1 MPARINSNYW
11 SATKNSN
18 DFKPF
23 TINSADVT
31 AGAGGILAGAAL
43 FGVSKYVEKQL
54 QNSSSSDEVLGN
66 IVTKNS
72 EFVSSTKTESEK
84 PAPADASKLGN
95 FLPNTNLL
103 NILANQNQ
111 ILQILCSGLL
121 SSSLSASQSV
131 EENKNVNPNDKS
143 KAEANQEA
151 IVRRENLYS
160 QPFTVRGRVKIDQ
173 KTGYWTDPYTGKLY
187 NVLTGDRIF
196 ESDLVSSKA
205 ETHTNTNAGSGSV
218 VSADVNFKEVLK
230 SQASINSEI
239 SKYISTIGEN
249 QKIYNQNLI
258 KVAENSAKLVDST
271 KNYSQA
277 MRDGLSGVKLNAD
290 VKVRNTLDASLSID
304 RPVEI
309 SLPASYAE
317 NQKILSENSTKTL
330 EIYKEK
336 AEYDK
341 TSVAIKDLDGNTIAK
356 ASPREIALSRQAVQ
370 ARTYTDENNF
380 ELDNE
385 ALDLFDLPMPN
396 FKDLFDTELPSKTL
410 LKDVNNG

>member
-11 SATKNSN
+11 PDPKYSN
-18 DFKPF
+18 DFKPI
-23 TINSADVT
+23 TISPADTT
-31 AGAGGILAGAAL
+31 AAAGGVVAGLAL
-43 FGVSKYVEKQL
+43 FAVSKYVEKQL

-72 EFVSSTKTESEK
+72 EVVSSAKTESEK

-111 ILQILCSGLL
+111 ILQILCYGLL
-121 SSSLSASQSV
+121 SSSLSASQST
-131 EENKNVNPNDKS
+131 EEDKAVDTNDKS

-160 QPFTVRGRVKIDQ
+160 QPFTIKGRVIKDSNGLWLDPITQ
-173 KTGYWTDPYTGKLY
+173 KFY
-187 NVLTGDRIF
+187 NPLTGDRIF

-205 ETHTNTNAGSGSV
+205 ETHTNTNAGSGSA

-230 SQASINSEI
+230 SQADINSEI

-271 KNYSQA
+271 KGYSQA

-290 VKVRNTLDASLSID
+290 VKVKNTLDASLSID

-410 LKDVNNG
+410 LKDVK

>member
-11 SATKNSN
+11 SAPKNSN

-31 AGAGGILAGAAL
+31 AGAGGIVAGAAL

-66 IVTKNS
+66 IVTKNT
-72 EFVSSTKTESEK
+72 EVVSSAKTESEK
-84 PAPADASKLGN
+84 PSSADASKLGN

-111 ILQILCSGLL
+111 ILQILCYGLL
-121 SSSLSASQSV
+121 SSSLSASQSTK
-131 EENKNVNPNDKS
+131 EDKNVDANDKS

-151 IVRRENLYS
+151 IVRRENLNN
-160 QPFTVRGRVKIDQ
+160 QPFTVKGRVIKDSNGFWLDPITQ
-173 KTGYWTDPYTGKLY
+173 KFY
-187 NVLTGDRIF
+187 NPLTGDRIL
-196 ESDLVSSKA
+196 ESDLTSSKT
-205 ETHTNTNAGSGSV
+205 ETHTNTGSGSV
-218 VSADVNFKEVLK
+218 VSSDVNFKEVLK
-230 SQASINSEI
+230 SQANINSEI

-271 KNYSQA
+271 KGYSQA

>member
-1 MPARINSNYW
+1 MPARINSNFW
-11 SATKNSN
+11 SAPKNSN

-31 AGAGGILAGAAL
+31 AGAGGIVAGAAL

-66 IVTKNS
+66 IVVKNS
-72 EFVSSTKTESEK
+72 EVVSSAKTESEK

-111 ILQILCSGLL
+111 ILQILCYGLL
-121 SSSLSASQSV
+121 SSSLPASQLTKDD
-131 EENKNVNPNDKS
+131 KNVNTNDKS

-160 QPFTVRGRVKIDQ
+160 QPFTIKGRVIKDSNGFWLDPITQ
-173 KTGYWTDPYTGKLY
+173 KFY
-187 NVLTGDRIF
+187 NPITGDRIF
-196 ESDLVSSKA
+196 ESDLTSLKA
-205 ETHTNTNAGSGSV
+205 ETHTNTNAGSGSA
-218 VSADVNFKEVLK
+218 VSTDVNFKEVLK
-230 SQASINSEI
+230 SQANINSEI

-249 QKIYNQNLI
+249 QKVYNQNL
-258 KVAENSAKLVDST
+258 EKLVVNS
-271 KNYSQA
+271 KGYSQA
-277 MRDGLSGVKLNAD
+277 IKEGLAGVKLDAKVD
-290 VKVRNTLDASLSID
+290 VKNRVDASLSLD

-309 SLPASYAE
+309 SLPASYTE

-410 LKDVNNG
+410 LKDVE

>member
-1 MPARINSNYW
+1 MPARINSNFW
-11 SATKNSN
+11 SALKNSN

-31 AGAGGILAGAAL
+31 AGAGGIVAGAAL
-43 FGVSKYVEKQL
+43 FGLSKYVEKQL

-66 IVTKNS
+66 IVVKNS
-72 EFVSSTKTESEK
+72 EVVSSAKTESEK

-111 ILQILCSGLL
+111 ILQILCYGLL
-121 SSSLSASQSV
+121 SSSLPASQLTKDD
-131 EENKNVNPNDKS
+131 KNVNTNDKS

-160 QPFTVRGRVKIDQ
+160 QPFTIKGRVIKDSNGFWLDPITQ
-173 KTGYWTDPYTGKLY
+173 KFY
-187 NVLTGDRIF
+187 NPITGDRIF
-196 ESDLVSSKA
+196 ESDLTSLKA
-205 ETHTNTNAGSGSV
+205 ETHTNTNAGSGSA
-218 VSADVNFKEVLK
+218 VSTDVNFKEVLK
-230 SQASINSEI
+230 SQANINSEI

-249 QKIYNQNLI
+249 QKVYNQNL
-258 KVAENSAKLVDST
+258 EKLVVNS
-271 KNYSQA
+271 KGYSQA
-277 MRDGLSGVKLNAD
+277 IKEGLAGVKLDAKVD
-290 VKVRNTLDASLSID
+290 VKNRVDASLSLD

-309 SLPASYAE
+309 SLPASYTE

-410 LKDVNNG
+410 LKDVK

>member
-1 MPARINSNYW
+1 MPARINSNFW
-11 SATKNSN
+11 SAPKNSN

-31 AGAGGILAGAAL
+31 AGAGGIVAGAAL
-43 FGVSKYVEKQL
+43 FGLSKYVEKQL
-54 QNSSSSDEVLGN
+54 ENSSSSDEVLGN

-72 EFVSSTKTESEK
+72 EVVSSTKAESEK

-111 ILQILCSGLL
+111 ILQILCYGLL
-121 SSSLSASQSV
+121 SSSLPASQLTKDD
-131 EENKNVNPNDKS
+131 KNVDTNDKS

-151 IVRRENLYS
+151 IVRRENLYN
-160 QPFTVRGRVKIDQ
+160 QPFTIKGRVIKDSNGFWLDPITQ
-173 KTGYWTDPYTGKLY
+173 KFY
-187 NVLTGDRIF
+187 NPINGDRIF
-196 ESDLVSSKA
+196 ESDLTSFKT
-205 ETHTNTNAGSGSV
+205 ETHTNTNAGSGSA

-230 SQASINSEI
+230 SQANINSEI

-249 QKIYNQNLI
+249 QKVYNQNL
-258 KVAENSAKLVDST
+258 EKLVVNS
-271 KNYSQA
+271 KGYSQA
-277 MRDGLSGVKLNAD
+277 IKEGLAGVKLDAKVD
-290 VKVRNTLDASLSID
+290 VKNRVDASLSFD

-309 SLPASYAE
+309 SLPASYTE

-370 ARTYTDENNF
+370 ARTFTDENNF

-410 LKDVNNG
+410 FKDVE

>member
-1 MPARINSNYW
+1 MPARINSNFW
-11 SATKNSN
+11 SAPKNSN
-18 DFKPF
+18 DFKPI

-31 AGAGGILAGAAL
+31 AGAGGIVAGAAL
-43 FGVSKYVEKQL
+43 FGISKYVEKQL

-72 EFVSSTKTESEK
+72 EVVSSAKTESEK

-111 ILQILCSGLL
+111 ILQILCYGLL
-121 SSSLSASQSV
+121 SSSLPASQLTKDD
-131 EENKNVNPNDKS
+131 KNVDTNDKS

-151 IVRRENLYS
+151 IVRRENLYN
-160 QPFTVRGRVKIDQ
+160 QPFTVRGRVRVDP

-196 ESDLVSSKA
+196 ESDSTSSSKA
-205 ETHTNTNAGSGSV
+205 ETHTNTNVGSGSA

-230 SQASINSEI
+230 SQADINSEI

-271 KNYSQA
+271 KGYSQA

-304 RPVEI
+304 HPVEI

-410 LKDVNNG
+410 LKDIK

>member
-1 MPARINSNYW
+1 MMPARINSNYW

-18 DFKPF
+18 DFKPI

-43 FGVSKYVEKQL
+43 FGLSKYVEKQL

-66 IVTKNS
+66 IVVKNS
-72 EFVSSTKTESEK
+72 EVVSSAKTESEK
-84 PAPADASKLGN
+84 PAPADVSKLGN

-111 ILQILCSGLL
+111 ILQILCYGLL
-121 SSSLSASQSV
+121 SSSLPASQLTKDD
-131 EENKNVNPNDKS
+131 KNVNTNDKS

-160 QPFTVRGRVKIDQ
+160 QPFTIKGRVIKDSNGFWLDPITQ
-173 KTGYWTDPYTGKLY
+173 KFY
-187 NVLTGDRIF
+187 NPITGDRIF
-196 ESDLVSSKA
+196 ESDLISLKA
-205 ETHTNTNAGSGSV
+205 ETHTNTNAGSGSA
-218 VSADVNFKEVLK
+218 VSTDVNFKEVLK
-230 SQASINSEI
+230 SQANINSEI

-249 QKIYNQNLI
+249 QKVYNQNL
-258 KVAENSAKLVDST
+258 EKLVVNS
-271 KNYSQA
+271 KGYSQA
-277 MRDGLSGVKLNAD
+277 IKEGLAGVKLDAKVD
-290 VKVRNTLDASLSID
+290 VKNRVDASLSLD

-309 SLPASYAE
+309 SLPASYTE

-410 LKDVNNG
+410 LKDVK

>member
-1 MPARINSNYW
+1 MPARINSNFW
-11 SATKNSN
+11 SAPKNSN

-31 AGAGGILAGAAL
+31 AGAGGIVAGAAL
-43 FGVSKYVEKQL
+43 FGLSKYVEKQL

-66 IVTKNS
+66 IVTKNN
-72 EFVSSTKTESEK
+72 EVVSSAKTESEK
-84 PAPADASKLGN
+84 PTPADASKLGN

-111 ILQILCSGLL
+111 ILQILCYGLL
-121 SSSLSASQSV
+121 SSSLPASQLTKDD
-131 EENKNVNPNDKS
+131 ENVNTNDKS

-160 QPFTVRGRVKIDQ
+160 QPFTIKGRVIKDNNGFWLDPITQ
-173 KTGYWTDPYTGKLY
+173 KFY
-187 NVLTGDRIF
+187 NPLTGDRIF
-196 ESDLVSSKA
+196 ESDLTSLKA
-205 ETHTNTNAGSGSV
+205 ETHTNTNAGSGSA
-218 VSADVNFKEVLK
+218 VSTDVNFKEVLK
-230 SQASINSEI
+230 SQANINSEI

-271 KNYSQA
+271 KGYSQA

-330 EIYKEK
+330 EIYREK
-336 AEYDK
+336 SEYDK
-341 TSVAIKDLDGNTIAK
+341 TSVAIKDLDGNTIAN

-370 ARTYTDENNF
+370 ARTFTDENNF

-396 FKDLFDTELPSKTL
+396 FKDLFDTELPSQSL
-410 LKDVNNG
+410 FKDMK

>member
-11 SATKNSN
+11 SAPKDSN
-18 DFKPF
+18 DFKPI
-23 TINSADVT
+23 TINPADAT
-31 AGAGGILAGAAL
+31 AAAGGIVAGLAL

-66 IVTKNS
+66 IVVKNS
-72 EFVSSTKTESEK
+72 EVVSSAKTESEK
-84 PAPADASKLGN
+84 PTPADASKLGN

-111 ILQILCSGLL
+111 ILQILCYGLL
-121 SSSLSASQSV
+121 SSSLPASQLTKDD
-131 EENKNVNPNDKS
+131 KNVNTNDKS

-160 QPFTVRGRVKIDQ
+160 QPFTIKGRVIKDSNGFWVDPITQ
-173 KTGYWTDPYTGKLY
+173 KFY
-187 NVLTGDRIF
+187 NPITGDRIF
-196 ESDLVSSKA
+196 ESDLTSLKA
-205 ETHTNTNAGSGSV
+205 ETHTNTNAGSGSAA
-218 VSADVNFKEVLK
+218 STDVNFKEVLK
-230 SQASINSEI
+230 SQANINSEI

-249 QKIYNQNLI
+249 QKVYNQNL
-258 KVAENSAKLVDST
+258 EKLVVNS
-271 KNYSQA
+271 KGYSQA
-277 MRDGLSGVKLNAD
+277 IKEGLAGVKLDAKVD
-290 VKVRNTLDASLSID
+290 VKNRVDASLSLD
-304 RPVEI
+304 RPIEI
-309 SLPASYAE
+309 SLPASYTE

-410 LKDVNNG
+410 LKDVK

>member
-1 MPARINSNYW
+1 MPARINSNFW
-11 SATKNSN
+11 SAPKNSN

-31 AGAGGILAGAAL
+31 AGAGGIVAGAAL
-43 FGVSKYVEKQL
+43 FGLSKYVEKQL

-66 IVTKNS
+66 IVTKNN
-72 EFVSSTKTESEK
+72 EVVSSAKTESEK
-84 PAPADASKLGN
+84 PTPADASKLGN

-111 ILQILCSGLL
+111 ILQILCYGLL
-121 SSSLSASQSV
+121 SSSLPASQLTKDD
-131 EENKNVNPNDKS
+131 ENVNTNDKS

-160 QPFTVRGRVKIDQ
+160 QPFTIKGRVIKDSNGFWLDPITQ
-173 KTGYWTDPYTGKLY
+173 KFY
-187 NVLTGDRIF
+187 NPLTGDRIF
-196 ESDLVSSKA
+196 ESDLTSLKA
-205 ETHTNTNAGSGSV
+205 ETHTNTNAGSGSA
-218 VSADVNFKEVLK
+218 VSTDVNFKEVLK
-230 SQASINSEI
+230 SQANINSEI

-249 QKIYNQNLI
+249 QKVYNQNL
-258 KVAENSAKLVDST
+258 EKLVVNS
-271 KNYSQA
+271 KGYSQA
-277 MRDGLSGVKLNAD
+277 IKEGLAGVKLDAKVD
-290 VKVRNTLDASLSID
+290 VKNRVDASLSLD

-309 SLPASYAE
+309 SLPASYTE

-410 LKDVNNG
+410 LKDVK

>member
-11 SATKNSN
+11 SVSKNSN

-31 AGAGGILAGAAL
+31 AGAGGIIAGAAL

-54 QNSSSSDEVLGN
+54 QNSSFSDEVLGN

-72 EFVSSTKTESEK
+72 EVVSSAKTESEK

-131 EENKNVNPNDKS
+131 EENKNANPNDKS

-151 IVRRENLYS
+151 IVKRENLYN

-196 ESDLVSSKA
+196 ESDLASSKA
-205 ETHTNTNAGSGSV
+205 ETHTNTNAGSGSA

-230 SQASINSEI
+230 SQADINSEI

-258 KVAENSAKLVDST
+258 KVAENSAKLVDSI
-271 KNYSQA
+271 KGYSQA

-410 LKDVNNG
+410 LKDVK

>member
-11 SATKNSN
+11 SVTKNSN

-72 EFVSSTKTESEK
+72 EVVSSTKTESEK
-84 PAPADASKLGN
+84 PDPADASKLGN

-121 SSSLSASQSV
+121 SSLSASQSV

-160 QPFTVRGRVKIDQ
+160 QPFTIKGRVIKDSNGFWLDPITQ
-173 KTGYWTDPYTGKLY
+173 KFY
-187 NVLTGDRIF
+187 NPINGDRIF
-196 ESDLVSSKA
+196 ESDLTSFKT
-205 ETHTNTNAGSGSV
+205 ETHTNTNAGSGSA

-271 KNYSQA
+271 KGYSQA

-410 LKDVNNG
+410 LKDVE

>member
-31 AGAGGILAGAAL
+31 AGAGGILAGVAL

-72 EFVSSTKTESEK
+72 EVVSSAKTESEK
-84 PAPADASKLGN
+84 PAPADVSKLGN

-121 SSSLSASQSV
+121 SSSLSAYQSV

-196 ESDLVSSKA
+196 ESDLISSNA

-380 ELDNE
+380 ELDTE

-410 LKDVNNG
+410 LKDVK

>member
-1 MPARINSNYW
+1 MPARINSNFW
-11 SATKNSN
+11 SAPKNSN

-23 TINSADVT
+23 TINSADIT
-31 AGAGGILAGAAL
+31 AGAGGIVAGAAL
-43 FGVSKYVEKQL
+43 FGISKYVEKQL

-66 IVTKNS
+66 IVIKNS
-72 EFVSSTKTESEK
+72 EVVSSTKTESEK
-84 PAPADASKLGN
+84 PASADASKLGN

-111 ILQILCSGLL
+111 ILQILCYGLL
-121 SSSLSASQSV
+121 SSSLPASQLTKDD
-131 EENKNVNPNDKS
+131 KNVDTNDKS

-151 IVRRENLYS
+151 IVRRENLYN
-160 QPFTVRGRVKIDQ
+160 QPFTIKGRVIKDSNGFWLDPITQ
-173 KTGYWTDPYTGKLY
+173 KFY
-187 NVLTGDRIF
+187 NPINGDRIF
-196 ESDLVSSKA
+196 ESDLTSFKT
-205 ETHTNTNAGSGSV
+205 EIHTNTNAGSGSA

-230 SQASINSEI
+230 SQANINSEI

-249 QKIYNQNLI
+249 QKVYNQNL
-258 KVAENSAKLVDST
+258 EKLVTNS
-271 KNYSQA
+271 KGYSQA
-277 MRDGLSGVKLNAD
+277 IKEGLAGVKLDAKVD
-290 VKVRNTLDASLSID
+290 VKNRVDASLSLD

-380 ELDNE
+380 ELDTE

>member
-11 SATKNSN
+11 SAPKNSN
-18 DFKPF
+18 DFKPI
-23 TINSADVT
+23 TINPADAT
-31 AGAGGILAGAAL
+31 AAAGGIVAGLAL

-66 IVTKNS
+66 IVVKNS
-72 EFVSSTKTESEK
+72 EVVSSAKTESEK
-84 PAPADASKLGN
+84 PTPADASKLGN

-111 ILQILCSGLL
+111 ILQILCYGLL
-121 SSSLSASQSV
+121 SSSLPASQLTKDD
-131 EENKNVNPNDKS
+131 KNVNTNDKS

-160 QPFTVRGRVKIDQ
+160 QPFTIKGRVIKDSNGFWVDPITQ
-173 KTGYWTDPYTGKLY
+173 KFY
-187 NVLTGDRIF
+187 NPITGDRIF
-196 ESDLVSSKA
+196 ESDLTSLKA
-205 ETHTNTNAGSGSV
+205 ETHTNTNAGSGSAA
-218 VSADVNFKEVLK
+218 STDVNFKEVLK
-230 SQASINSEI
+230 SQANINSEI

-249 QKIYNQNLI
+249 QKVYNQNL
-258 KVAENSAKLVDST
+258 EKLVTNS
-271 KNYSQA
+271 KGYSQA
-277 MRDGLSGVKLNAD
+277 IKEGLAGVKLDAKVD
-290 VKVRNTLDASLSID
+290 VKNRVDASLSLD
-304 RPVEI
+304 HPVEI

-330 EIYKEK
+330 EIYREK
-336 AEYDK
+336 SEYDK
-341 TSVAIKDLDGNTIAK
+341 TSVAIKDLDGNTIAN

-370 ARTYTDENNF
+370 ARTFTDENNF

-410 LKDVNNG
+410 LKDVK

>member
-1 MPARINSNYW
+1 MPARINSNFW
-11 SATKNSN
+11 SAPKNSN
-18 DFKPF
+18 DFKPI

-31 AGAGGILAGAAL
+31 AGAGGIVAGAAL
-43 FGVSKYVEKQL
+43 FGLSKYVEKQL

-72 EFVSSTKTESEK
+72 EVVSSTKTESEK

-111 ILQILCSGLL
+111 ILQILCYGLL
-121 SSSLSASQSV
+121 SSSLPASQLTKDD
-131 EENKNVNPNDKS
+131 KNVDTNDKS

-151 IVRRENLYS
+151 IVRRENLYN
-160 QPFTVRGRVKIDQ
+160 QPFTIKGRVIKDSNGFWFDRITQ
-173 KTGYWTDPYTGKLY
+173 KFY
-187 NVLTGDRIF
+187 NPINGDRIF
-196 ESDLVSSKA
+196 ESDLTSFKT
-205 ETHTNTNAGSGSV
+205 ETHTNTNAGSNSA

-230 SQASINSEI
+230 SQANINSEI

-249 QKIYNQNLI
+249 QKVYNQNL
-258 KVAENSAKLVDST
+258 EKLVTNS
-271 KNYSQA
+271 KGYSQA
-277 MRDGLSGVKLNAD
+277 IKEGLAGVKLDAKVD
-290 VKVRNTLDASLSID
+290 VKNRVDASLSLD

-341 TSVAIKDLDGNTIAK
+341 TSVAIKDLDGNTIVK

>member
-18 DFKPF
+18 DFKPI

-43 FGVSKYVEKQL
+43 FGLSKYVEKQL

-66 IVTKNS
+66 IVVKNS
-72 EFVSSTKTESEK
+72 EVVSSAKTESEK
-84 PAPADASKLGN
+84 PAPADVSKLGN

-111 ILQILCSGLL
+111 ILQILCYGLL
-121 SSSLSASQSV
+121 SSSLPASQLTKDD
-131 EENKNVNPNDKS
+131 KNVNTNDKS

-160 QPFTVRGRVKIDQ
+160 QPFTIKGRVIKDSNGLWLDPITQ
-173 KTGYWTDPYTGKLY
+173 KFY
-187 NVLTGDRIF
+187 NPITGDRIF
-196 ESDLVSSKA
+196 ESDLISLKA
-205 ETHTNTNAGSGSV
+205 ETHTNTNAGSGSA
-218 VSADVNFKEVLK
+218 VSTDVNFKEVLK
-230 SQASINSEI
+230 SQANINSEI

-249 QKIYNQNLI
+249 QKVYNQNL
-258 KVAENSAKLVDST
+258 EKLVVNS
-271 KNYSQA
+271 KGYSQA
-277 MRDGLSGVKLNAD
+277 IKEGLAGVKLDAKVD
-290 VKVRNTLDASLSID
+290 VKNRVDASLSLD

-309 SLPASYAE
+309 SLPASYTE

-410 LKDVNNG
+410 LKDVK

>member
-1 MPARINSNYW
+1 MMPARINSNYW

-18 DFKPF
+18 DFKPI

-43 FGVSKYVEKQL
+43 FGLSKYVEKQL

-66 IVTKNS
+66 IVVKNS
-72 EFVSSTKTESEK
+72 EVVSSAKTESEK
-84 PAPADASKLGN
+84 PAPADVSKLGN

-111 ILQILCSGLL
+111 ILQILCYGLL
-121 SSSLSASQSV
+121 SSSLPASQLTKDD
-131 EENKNVNPNDKS
+131 KNVNTNDKS

-160 QPFTVRGRVKIDQ
+160 QPFTIKGRVIKDSNGFWLDPITQ
-173 KTGYWTDPYTGKLY
+173 KFY
-187 NVLTGDRIF
+187 NPITGDRIF
-196 ESDLVSSKA
+196 ESDLISLKA
-205 ETHTNTNAGSGSV
+205 ETHTNTNAGSGSA
-218 VSADVNFKEVLK
+218 VSTDVNFKEVLK
-230 SQASINSEI
+230 SQANINSEI

-249 QKIYNQNLI
+249 QKVYNQNL
-258 KVAENSAKLVDST
+258 EKLVVNS
-271 KNYSQA
+271 KGYSQA
-277 MRDGLSGVKLNAD
+277 IKEGLAGVKLDAKVD
-290 VKVRNTLDASLSID
+290 VKNRVDASLSLD

-309 SLPASYAE
+309 SLPASYTE

>member
-1 MPARINSNYW
+1 MPARINSNFW
-11 SATKNSN
+11 SAPKNSN
-18 DFKPF
+18 DFKPI

-31 AGAGGILAGAAL
+31 AGAGGIVAGAAL
-43 FGVSKYVEKQL
+43 FGLSKYVEKQL

-72 EFVSSTKTESEK
+72 EVVSSTKTESEK

-111 ILQILCSGLL
+111 ILQILCYGLL
-121 SSSLSASQSV
+121 SSSLPASQLTKDD
-131 EENKNVNPNDKS
+131 KNVDTNDKS

-151 IVRRENLYS
+151 IVRRENLYN
-160 QPFTVRGRVKIDQ
+160 QPFTIKGRVIKDSNGFWLDPITQ
-173 KTGYWTDPYTGKLY
+173 KFY
-187 NVLTGDRIF
+187 NPINGDRIF
-196 ESDLVSSKA
+196 ESDLTSFKT
-205 ETHTNTNAGSGSV
+205 EIHTNTNAGSGSA

-230 SQASINSEI
+230 SQANINSEI

-249 QKIYNQNLI
+249 QKVYNQNL
-258 KVAENSAKLVDST
+258 EKLVTNS
-271 KNYSQA
+271 KGYSQA
-277 MRDGLSGVKLNAD
+277 IKEGLAGVKLDAKVD
-290 VKVRNTLDASLSID
+290 VKNRVDASLSLD

>member
-1 MPARINSNYW
+1 M
-11 SATKNSN
+11 
-18 DFKPF
+18 
-23 TINSADVT
+23 
-31 AGAGGILAGAAL
+31 
-43 FGVSKYVEKQL
+43 
-54 QNSSSSDEVLGN
+54 
-66 IVTKNS
+66 
-72 EFVSSTKTESEK
+72 
-84 PAPADASKLGN
+84 
-95 FLPNTNLL
+95 
-103 NILANQNQ
+103 
-111 ILQILCSGLL
+111 L
-121 SSSLSASQSV
+121 SSSLPASQLTKDD
-131 EENKNVNPNDKS
+131 KNVNTNDKS

-160 QPFTVRGRVKIDQ
+160 QPFTIKGRVIKDSNGFWLDPITQ
-173 KTGYWTDPYTGKLY
+173 KFY
-187 NVLTGDRIF
+187 NPITGDRIF
-196 ESDLVSSKA
+196 ESDLISLKA
-205 ETHTNTNAGSGSV
+205 ETHTNTNAGSGSA
-218 VSADVNFKEVLK
+218 VSTDVNFKEVLK
-230 SQASINSEI
+230 SQANINSEI

-249 QKIYNQNLI
+249 QKVYNQNL
-258 KVAENSAKLVDST
+258 EKLVVNS
-271 KNYSQA
+271 KGYSQA
-277 MRDGLSGVKLNAD
+277 IKEGLAGVKLDAKVD
-290 VKVRNTLDASLSID
+290 VKNRVDASLSLD

-309 SLPASYAE
+309 SLPASYTE

-410 LKDVNNG
+410 LKDVK

>member
-1 MPARINSNYW
+1 MPARINSNFW
-11 SATKNSN
+11 SAPKNSN
-18 DFKPF
+18 DFKPI
-23 TINSADVT
+23 TINPADAT
-31 AGAGGILAGAAL
+31 AAAGGVVAGLAL

-54 QNSSSSDEVLGN
+54 QNSSSSDEILGN
-66 IVTKNS
+66 IFTKNS
-72 EFVSSTKTESEK
+72 EVVSSVKTESEK

-111 ILQILCSGLL
+111 ILQILCYGLL
-121 SSSLSASQSV
+121 SSSLPASQLTKDD
-131 EENKNVNPNDKS
+131 KNVNTNDKS

-160 QPFTVRGRVKIDQ
+160 QPFTIKGRVIKDSNGFWLDPITQ
-173 KTGYWTDPYTGKLY
+173 KFY
-187 NVLTGDRIF
+187 NPLTGDRIF
-196 ESDLVSSKA
+196 ESDLTSLKA
-205 ETHTNTNAGSGSV
+205 ETHTNTNAGSGSA

-230 SQASINSEI
+230 SQANINSEI

-249 QKIYNQNLI
+249 QKVYNQNL
-258 KVAENSAKLVDST
+258 EKLVVNS
-271 KNYSQA
+271 KGYSQA
-277 MRDGLSGVKLNAD
+277 IKEGLAGVKLDAKVD
-290 VKVRNTLDASLSID
+290 VKNRVDASLSLD

-396 FKDLFDTELPSKTL
+396 FKDLFDTELPSTTL
-410 LKDVNNG
+410 LKDVK

>member
-11 SATKNSN
+11 SSPKNSN
-18 DFKPF
+18 DFKPI
-23 TINSADVT
+23 TINPADVT
-31 AGAGGILAGAAL
+31 AAAGGVVAGLAL
-43 FGVSKYVEKQL
+43 FCISKYVEKQL

-72 EFVSSTKTESEK
+72 EVVSSIKTESDK

-111 ILQILCSGLL
+111 ILQILCYGLL
-121 SSSLSASQSV
+121 SSFLPASQST
-131 EENKNVNPNDKS
+131 EEDKAADTNDKS

-151 IVRRENLYS
+151 IVRRENLYN
-160 QPFTVRGRVKIDQ
+160 QPFTVKGRVRV
-173 KTGYWTDPYTGKLY
+173 DPYTNKLY

-205 ETHTNTNAGSGSV
+205 EAHTNKNAGSGSA

-230 SQASINSEI
+230 SQANINSEI

-271 KNYSQA
+271 KGYSQA

-309 SLPASYAE
+309 SLPASYTE
-317 NQKILSENSTKTL
+317 NQKILSEKSTKTL

>member
-1 MPARINSNYW
+1 MPARINSNFW
-11 SATKNSN
+11 SAPKNSN
-18 DFKPF
+18 DFKPI

-31 AGAGGILAGAAL
+31 AGAGGIVAGAAL
-43 FGVSKYVEKQL
+43 FGLSKYVEKQL

-66 IVTKNS
+66 IVVKNS
-72 EFVSSTKTESEK
+72 EVVSSTKTESEK

-160 QPFTVRGRVKIDQ
+160 QPFTIKGRVIKDSNGFWLDPITQ
-173 KTGYWTDPYTGKLY
+173 KFY
-187 NVLTGDRIF
+187 NPINGDRIF
-196 ESDLVSSKA
+196 ENDLTSFKT
-205 ETHTNTNAGSGSV
+205 ETHTNTNVGSGSA

-230 SQASINSEI
+230 SQANINSEI

-249 QKIYNQNLI
+249 QKVYNQNL
-258 KVAENSAKLVDST
+258 EKLVTNS
-271 KNYSQA
+271 KGYSQA
-277 MRDGLSGVKLNAD
+277 IKEGLAGVKLDAKVD
-290 VKVRNTLDASLSID
+290 VKNRVDASLSLD

-410 LKDVNNG
+410 LKDVE

>member
-1 MPARINSNYW
+1 MPARINSNFW
-11 SATKNSN
+11 SAPKNSN

-23 TINSADVT
+23 TINSADIT
-31 AGAGGILAGAAL
+31 AGAGGIVAGAAL
-43 FGVSKYVEKQL
+43 FGISKYVEKQL

-66 IVTKNS
+66 IVIKNS
-72 EFVSSTKTESEK
+72 EVVSSTKTESEK
-84 PAPADASKLGN
+84 PAPADSSKLGN

-111 ILQILCSGLL
+111 ILQILCYGLL
-121 SSSLSASQSV
+121 SSSLPASQLTKDD
-131 EENKNVNPNDKS
+131 KNVDTNDKS

-151 IVRRENLYS
+151 IVRRENLYN
-160 QPFTVRGRVKIDQ
+160 QPFTIKGRVIKDSNGFWLDPITQ
-173 KTGYWTDPYTGKLY
+173 KFY
-187 NVLTGDRIF
+187 NPINGDRIF
-196 ESDLVSSKA
+196 ESDLTSFKT
-205 ETHTNTNAGSGSV
+205 EIHTNTNAGSGSA

-230 SQASINSEI
+230 SQANINSEI

-249 QKIYNQNLI
+249 QKVYNQNL
-258 KVAENSAKLVDST
+258 EKLVTNS
-271 KNYSQA
+271 KGYSQA
-277 MRDGLSGVKLNAD
+277 IKEGLAGVKLDAKVD
-290 VKVRNTLDASLSID
+290 VKNRVDASLSLD

-410 LKDVNNG
+410 LKDAK

>member
-18 DFKPF
+18 DFKPI

-66 IVTKNS
+66 IVVKNS
-72 EFVSSTKTESEK
+72 EVVSSAKTESEK

-111 ILQILCSGLL
+111 ILQILCYGLL
-121 SSSLSASQSV
+121 SSSLPASQLTKDD
-131 EENKNVNPNDKS
+131 KNVNTNDKS

-160 QPFTVRGRVKIDQ
+160 QPFTIKGRVIKDSNGFWLDPITQ
-173 KTGYWTDPYTGKLY
+173 KFY
-187 NVLTGDRIF
+187 NPITGDRIF
-196 ESDLVSSKA
+196 ESDLTSLKA
-205 ETHTNTNAGSGSV
+205 ETHTNTNAGSGSA
-218 VSADVNFKEVLK
+218 VSTDVNFKEVLK
-230 SQASINSEI
+230 SQANINSEI

-249 QKIYNQNLI
+249 QKVYNQNL
-258 KVAENSAKLVDST
+258 EKLVVNS
-271 KNYSQA
+271 KGYSQA
-277 MRDGLSGVKLNAD
+277 IKEGLAGVKLDAKVD
-290 VKVRNTLDASLSID
+290 VKNRVDASLSLD

-309 SLPASYAE
+309 SLPASYTE

-410 LKDVNNG
+410 LKDVK

>member
-1 MPARINSNYW
+1 MPARINSNFW
-11 SATKNSN
+11 SAPKNSN

-23 TINSADVT
+23 TINSADIT
-31 AGAGGILAGAAL
+31 AGAGGIVAGAAL
-43 FGVSKYVEKQL
+43 FGISKYVEKQL

-66 IVTKNS
+66 IVIKNS
-72 EFVSSTKTESEK
+72 EVVSSTKTESEK
-84 PAPADASKLGN
+84 PASADASKLGN

-111 ILQILCSGLL
+111 ILQILCYWLL
-121 SSSLSASQSV
+121 SSSLPASQLTKDD
-131 EENKNVNPNDKS
+131 KNVDTNDKS

-151 IVRRENLYS
+151 IVRRENLYN
-160 QPFTVRGRVKIDQ
+160 QPFTIKGRVIKDSNGFWLDPITQ
-173 KTGYWTDPYTGKLY
+173 KFY
-187 NVLTGDRIF
+187 NPINGDRIF
-196 ESDLVSSKA
+196 ESDLTSFKT
-205 ETHTNTNAGSGSV
+205 EIHTNTNAGSGSA

-230 SQASINSEI
+230 SQANINSEI

-249 QKIYNQNLI
+249 QKVYNQNL
-258 KVAENSAKLVDST
+258 EKLVTNS
-271 KNYSQA
+271 KGYSQA
-277 MRDGLSGVKLNAD
+277 IKEGLAGVKLDAKVD
-290 VKVRNTLDASLSID
+290 VKNRVDASLSLD

>member
-11 SATKNSN
+11 SSTKNSN

-31 AGAGGILAGAAL
+31 AWAGGILAGAAL

-72 EFVSSTKTESEK
+72 EVVSSTKTESEK

-121 SSSLSASQSV
+121 SSSLSAYQSV
-131 EENKNVNPNDKS
+131 EENKNLNPNDKS

-151 IVRRENLYS
+151 IVRRENLYN

-196 ESDLVSSKA
+196 ESDLISSNA
-205 ETHTNTNAGSGSV
+205 ETHTNTNAGSGSA
-218 VSADVNFKEVLK
+218 VSTDVNFKEVLK
-230 SQASINSEI
+230 SQANINSEI

-249 QKIYNQNLI
+249 QKVYNQNL
-258 KVAENSAKLVDST
+258 EKLVVNS
-271 KNYSQA
+271 KGYSQA
-277 MRDGLSGVKLNAD
+277 IKEGLAGVKLDAKVD
-290 VKVRNTLDASLSID
+290 VKNRVDASLSLD

-309 SLPASYAE
+309 SLPASYTE

-410 LKDVNNG
+410 LKDVK

>member
-1 MPARINSNYW
+1 MPARINSNFW
-11 SATKNSN
+11 SAPKNSS

-66 IVTKNS
+66 IVIKNS
-72 EFVSSTKTESEK
+72 EVVSSTKTESEK
-84 PAPADASKLGN
+84 PASADASKLGN

-111 ILQILCSGLL
+111 ILQILCYGLL
-121 SSSLSASQSV
+121 SSSLPASQLTKDD
-131 EENKNVNPNDKS
+131 KNVDTNDKS

-151 IVRRENLYS
+151 IVRRENLYN
-160 QPFTVRGRVKIDQ
+160 QPFTIKGRVIKDSNGFWLDPITQ
-173 KTGYWTDPYTGKLY
+173 KFY
-187 NVLTGDRIF
+187 NPINGDRIF
-196 ESDLVSSKA
+196 ESDLTSFKT
-205 ETHTNTNAGSGSV
+205 EIHTNTNAGSGSA

-230 SQASINSEI
+230 SQANINSEI

-249 QKIYNQNLI
+249 QKVYNQNL
-258 KVAENSAKLVDST
+258 EKLVTNS
-271 KNYSQA
+271 KGYSQA
-277 MRDGLSGVKLNAD
+277 IKEGLAGVKLDAKVD
-290 VKVRNTLDASLSID
+290 VKNRVDASLSLD

-380 ELDNE
+380 ELDTE

>member
-1 MPARINSNYW
+1 MPARINSNFW
-11 SATKNSN
+11 SAPKNSN

-31 AGAGGILAGAAL
+31 AGAGGIVAGAAL

-72 EFVSSTKTESEK
+72 EVVSSVKTESEK
-84 PAPADASKLGN
+84 PAPADVSKLGN

-111 ILQILCSGLL
+111 ILQILCYGLL
-121 SSSLSASQSV
+121 SSSLPASQLTKDD
-131 EENKNVNPNDKS
+131 KNVNTNDKS

-160 QPFTVRGRVKIDQ
+160 QPFTIKGRVIKDSN
-173 KTGYWTDPYTGKLY
+173 GFWLDPITQKLY
-187 NVLTGDRIF
+187 NPINGDRIF
-196 ESDLVSSKA
+196 ENDLVSSKA
-205 ETHTNTNAGSGSV
+205 ETHTNINAGSGSS

-230 SQASINSEI
+230 SQTNINSEI

-249 QKIYNQNLI
+249 QKVYNQNL
-258 KVAENSAKLVDST
+258 EKLVTNSRG
-271 KNYSQA
+271 YSQA
-277 MRDGLSGVKLNAD
+277 IKEGLAGVKLDAKVD
-290 VKVRNTLDASLSID
+290 VKNRVDASLSLD

-410 LKDVNNG
+410 LKDVK

>member
-1 MPARINSNYW
+1 MPARINSNFW
-11 SATKNSN
+11 SAPKNSN

-31 AGAGGILAGAAL
+31 AGAGGIVAGAAL
-43 FGVSKYVEKQL
+43 FGLSKYVEKQL
-54 QNSSSSDEVLGN
+54 ENSSSSDEVLGN

-72 EFVSSTKTESEK
+72 EVVSSAKTESEK
-84 PAPADASKLGN
+84 PASADASKLGN

-131 EENKNVNPNDKS
+131 EENKHVNPNDKS

-160 QPFTVRGRVKIDQ
+160 QPFTIKGRVIKDSN
-173 KTGYWTDPYTGKLY
+173 GFWFDPITKKLY
-187 NVLTGDRIF
+187 NPINGDRIF

-205 ETHTNTNAGSGSV
+205 ETHTNTNVGSGSA

-230 SQASINSEI
+230 SQANINSEI

-271 KNYSQA
+271 KGYSQA
-277 MRDGLSGVKLNAD
+277 MRDGLSSVKLNAD
-290 VKVRNTLDASLSID
+290 VKVKNTLYASLSID

-410 LKDVNNG
+410 LKDVK

>member
-1 MPARINSNYW
+1 MPARINSNFW
-11 SATKNSN
+11 SAPKNSN

-23 TINSADVT
+23 TINSADIT
-31 AGAGGILAGAAL
+31 AGAGGIVAGAAL
-43 FGVSKYVEKQL
+43 FGISKYVEKQL

-66 IVTKNS
+66 IVIKNS
-72 EFVSSTKTESEK
+72 EVVSSTKTESEK
-84 PAPADASKLGN
+84 PASADASKLGN

-111 ILQILCSGLL
+111 ILQILCYGLL
-121 SSSLSASQSV
+121 SSSLPASQLTKDD
-131 EENKNVNPNDKS
+131 KNVDTNDKS

-151 IVRRENLYS
+151 IVRRENLYN
-160 QPFTVRGRVKIDQ
+160 QPFTIKGRVIKDSNGFWLDSITQ
-173 KTGYWTDPYTGKLY
+173 KFY
-187 NVLTGDRIF
+187 NPINGDRIF
-196 ESDLVSSKA
+196 ESDLTSFKT
-205 ETHTNTNAGSGSV
+205 EIHTNTNAGSGSA

-230 SQASINSEI
+230 SQANINSEI

-249 QKIYNQNLI
+249 QKVYNQNL
-258 KVAENSAKLVDST
+258 EKLVTNS
-271 KNYSQA
+271 KGYSQA
-277 MRDGLSGVKLNAD
+277 IKEGLAGVKLDAKVD
-290 VKVRNTLDASLSID
+290 VKNRVDASLSLD

-380 ELDNE
+380 ELDTE

>member
-11 SATKNSN
+11 LDPKNSN
-18 DFKPF
+18 DFKPI
-23 TINSADVT
+23 TINPADAT
-31 AGAGGILAGAAL
+31 AAAGGVVAGLAL

-72 EFVSSTKTESEK
+72 EVVSSTKTESEK

-111 ILQILCSGLL
+111 ILQILCYGLL
-121 SSSLSASQSV
+121 SSSLPTSQLTKDD
-131 EENKNVNPNDKS
+131 KNVDTNDKS

-160 QPFTVRGRVKIDQ
+160 QPFTIKGRVIKDSNGFWLDPITQ
-173 KTGYWTDPYTGKLY
+173 KFY
-187 NVLTGDRIF
+187 NPINGDRIF
-196 ESDLVSSKA
+196 ESDLTSFKT
-205 ETHTNTNAGSGSV
+205 ETHTNTNVGSNSA

-230 SQASINSEI
+230 SQANINSEI

-249 QKIYNQNLI
+249 QKVYNQNL
-258 KVAENSAKLVDST
+258 EKLVVNS
-271 KNYSQA
+271 KGYSQA
-277 MRDGLSGVKLNAD
+277 IKEGLAGVKLDAKVD
-290 VKVRNTLDASLSID
+290 VKNRVDASLSLD

-309 SLPASYAE
+309 SLPASYVE

-336 AEYDK
+336 AEYDQ

>member
-1 MPARINSNYW
+1 MPARINSNFW
-11 SATKNSN
+11 SAPKNSS

-72 EFVSSTKTESEK
+72 EVVSSTKTEK

-160 QPFTVRGRVKIDQ
+160 QPFTIKGRVIKDSNGFWLDPITQ
-173 KTGYWTDPYTGKLY
+173 KFY
-187 NVLTGDRIF
+187 NPINGDRIF
-196 ESDLVSSKA
+196 ENDLTSFKT
-205 ETHTNTNAGSGSV
+205 ETHTNTNVGSGSA

-230 SQASINSEI
+230 SQANINSEI

-249 QKIYNQNLI
+249 QKVYNQNL
-258 KVAENSAKLVDST
+258 EKLVTNS
-271 KNYSQA
+271 KGYSQA
-277 MRDGLSGVKLNAD
+277 IKEGLAGVKLDAKVD
-290 VKVRNTLDASLSID
+290 VKNRVDASLSLD

-410 LKDVNNG
+410 LKDVE

>member
-18 DFKPF
+18 DFKPI

-31 AGAGGILAGAAL
+31 AGVGGILAGAAL
-43 FGVSKYVEKQL
+43 FGLSKYVEKQL

-72 EFVSSTKTESEK
+72 EIVSSAKTESEK

-111 ILQILCSGLL
+111 ILQILCYGLL
-121 SSSLSASQSV
+121 SSSLSVSQST
-131 EENKNVNPNDKS
+131 EEDKAVDTNDKS

-151 IVRRENLYS
+151 IVRRENLYN
-160 QPFTVRGRVKIDQ
+160 QPFTVKGRVIKDSNGLWLDPITQ
-173 KTGYWTDPYTGKLY
+173 KFY
-187 NVLTGDRIF
+187 NPLTGDRIS

-205 ETHTNTNAGSGSV
+205 ETHTNTNAGSGSA

-230 SQASINSEI
+230 SQADINSEI

-271 KNYSQA
+271 KGYSQA

-410 LKDVNNG
+410 LKDIK